1 MKTTSNNYKWFLVAM
16 LWFTALLNYL
26 DRQMLSTMKLSIQAD
41 IAELESAA
49 NFGRLMAIFLWIYGF
64 MSPMAGVVADRLN
77 KKWLI
82 VGSLFVWS
90 VVTFLM
96 SFATTFNELYV
107 LRALMGI
114 SEALYMPTSLAMIAE
129 AHSSKTRSLAVGLHM
144 TGFYVGQSLGG
155 FGANIADA
163 ISWQSTFGLFGGV
176 GMLYSVFLIFGLKN
190 GDTILS
196 RASSAVKPHLL
207 SGVGK
212 LLGSFTFIIILLYF
226 TLPGI
231 PGWAIKNWLPTLF
244 SENLNIPMT
253 SAGPMAAVTFSM
265 ASLIGVLIGGRF
277 SDTWIQKNLRGRLYT
292 SAIGV
297 ALCIPALLLMA
308 YGQSVLVC
316 ILAALCGGFG
326 FGLFDTNNMPIVCQ
340 FVSPGNRATAYGL
353 MNMLGVFSGA
363 FATSVLGKFSEE
375 NRLNEAFAMLVVVVV
390 IAIILQLSFLKPK
403 TDDFIES

>member
-1 MKTTSNNYKWFLVAM
+1 MKRWIAHNYKWFLVGM

-26 DRQMLSTMKLSIQAD
+26 DRQMLSTMKLAIQVD

-49 NFGRLMAIFLWIYGF
+49 NFGRLMAVFLWIYGI
-64 MSPMAGVVADRLN
+64 MSPVAGVVADRLN

-96 SFATTFNELYV
+96 SFASTFNELYI

-129 AHSSKTRSLAVGLHM
+129 AHSSKTRSMAVGLHM

-155 FGANIADA
+155 FGANIADT
-163 ISWQSTFGLFGGV
+163 ISWQNTFGLFGAV
-176 GMLYSVFLIFGLKN
+176 GMLYSVFLIFGLRN
-190 GDTILS
+190 GESTLLKDSPT
-196 RASSAVKPHLL
+196 KPHLF

-253 SAGPMAAVTFSM
+253 SAGPMAAVTFSV
-265 ASLIGVLIGGRF
+265 ASLVGVLIGGRL
-277 SDTWIQKNLRGRLYT
+277 SDKWIQKNLRGRLYT

-297 ALCIPALLLMA
+297 AMCIPALLLMA

-316 ILAALCGGFG
+316 VMAALCGGFG

-340 FVSPGNRATAYGL
+340 FVSPGKRATAYGL
-353 MNMLGVFSGA
+353 MNMSGVFSGA
-363 FATSVLGKFSEE
+363 FATGVLGRFSDE
-375 NRLNEAFAMLVVVVV
+375 NKLHEAFAWLVVVVV
-390 IAIILQLSFLKPK
+390 IAIVLQMSFLRPK
-403 TDDFIES
+403 TDDFKDS